1 MRNVTALEFARLYSD
16 LLLVETLPRE
26 EVAAKLREIA
36 DLIESKPPKLVLH
49 EAYSME
55 AVNETTVLVRL
66 YFCTSIS
73 TLKRGSLRRST
84 PRGELKPELKPES
97 GIETC

>member
-55 AVNETTVLVRL
+55 AVNETTVA
-66 YFCTSIS
+66 S
-73 TLKRGSLRRST
+73 TTLLLHFHQHFEEGFAEEVNTARRVKARAQARKRH
-84 PRGELKPELKPES
+84 
-97 GIETC
+97 